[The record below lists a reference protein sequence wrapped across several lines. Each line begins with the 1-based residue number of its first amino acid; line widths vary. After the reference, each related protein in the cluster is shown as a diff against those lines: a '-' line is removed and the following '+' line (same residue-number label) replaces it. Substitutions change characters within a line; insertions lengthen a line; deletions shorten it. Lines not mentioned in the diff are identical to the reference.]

1 MSGEQTAIT
10 ARKEYTW
17 QSLDDY
23 ITEVALNRTVADL
36 MRIRNTAATARSA
49 FVANTICAAIFDLD
63 IGLISEIVKRIDGL
77 APAKGDMDAFSN
89 IFSDALNDVLE
100 YDQASQMRVFPT
112 DTPIIALAKATVA
125 VSMSEPGRNM
135 QARKDRQKA
144 VQMVLDRIEG
154 RMSEPAKPI
163 EAPEYIEP
171 EWLGLT
177 KGDDDDG
184 DEKENGQGD
193 AEAARR
199 GEGA

>member
-1 MSGEQTAIT
+1 MSGGTTAIT

-23 ITEVALNRTVADL
+23 ITDVALNKTVADL

-112 DTPIIALAKATVA
+112 DSPIIALAKATVA
-125 VSMSEPGRNM
+125 VSMSDPGRNM

-154 RMSEPAKPI
+154 RQAEPARPKEEI
-163 EAPEYIEP
+163 EYQSPDWMSLP
-171 EWLGLT
+171 S
-177 KGDDDDG
+177 
-184 DEKENGQGD
+184 EKE
-193 AEAARR
+193 ET
-199 GEGA
+199 